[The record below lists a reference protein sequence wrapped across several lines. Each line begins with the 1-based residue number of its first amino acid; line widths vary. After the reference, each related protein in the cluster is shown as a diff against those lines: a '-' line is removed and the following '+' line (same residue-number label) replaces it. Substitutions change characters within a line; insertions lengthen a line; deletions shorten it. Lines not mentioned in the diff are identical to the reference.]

1 MRSLAAN
8 GVVLL
13 AGAYPEQEGVQ
24 PAALLLVRAESAD
37 AARTLLTEDPF
48 QKEALVATVDVRPW
62 APPMGAWVEGDD
74 ERSAFWELVESHML
88 PFPDVQEQTLTGT
101 DVDGSTWEVEV
112 EWRRR
117 WSPSRTSRPTP
128 CATPVPMRAATPL
141 APLPPRSSCWAAP

>member
-1 MRSLAAN
+1 MTVFAVHYTYTDDSAGRDAHRADHRAFLRSLAAD
-8 GVVLL
+8 GIVLL

-74 ERSAFWELVESHML
+74 A
-88 PFPDVQEQTLTGT
+88 
-101 DVDGSTWEVEV
+101 
-112 EWRRR
+112 
-117 WSPSRTSRPTP
+117 
-128 CATPVPMRAATPL
+128 PL
-141 APLPPRSSCWAAP
+141 AGRF

>member
-1 MRSLAAN
+1 MTWDTDAMTVFAVHYTYTDDSAGRDAHRADHRAFLRSLAAD
-8 GVVLL
+8 GIVLL

-74 ERSAFWELVESHML
+74 A
-88 PFPDVQEQTLTGT
+88 
-101 DVDGSTWEVEV
+101 
-112 EWRRR
+112 
-117 WSPSRTSRPTP
+117 
-128 CATPVPMRAATPL
+128 PL
-141 APLPPRSSCWAAP
+141 AGRF